1 MTDSPLILVA
11 DAEVSIRR
19 LLQATLARAGYRVS
33 HAATVGELV
42 RQISVEDPSVVLLDL
57 ALPDC
62 NGLEFL
68 PILVQRSKAAVLVIS
83 EQDTIRQKVAALNL
97 GASDYVTKPFDT
109 DELLA
114 RVRAAI
120 RARLSAGGGKSSVAT
135 HDVIMDFLERRITKN
150 GVKVHLTAKEFSVL
164 AELGR
169 FPGRAI
175 THQQLLKAVWPRESN
190 WRIAYLRRVIHD
202 IRQKLET
209 NPAAPQIIVSEM
221 NVGYRLIGESAE
233 AIS

>member
-1 MTDSPLILVA
+1 MTDMPLVLVA
-11 DAEVSIRR
+11 DAEASIRR
-19 LLQATLARAGYRVS
+19 LLQATLTRAGYRVRQV
-33 HAATVGELV
+33 ATGDELLG
-42 RQISVEDPSVVLLDL
+42 QISVEDPSVVLLDL
-57 ALPDC
+57 GLPDC

-109 DELLA
+109 DEILA

-120 RARLSAGGGKSSVAT
+120 RARLSAGGGKSSVAA

-150 GVKVHLTAKEFSVL
+150 GVEVHLTAKEFSVL

-175 THQQLLKAVWPRESN
+175 TYQQLLKAAWPRESTR
-190 WRIAYLRRVIHD
+190 RIAYLRVVIHD

-209 NPAAPQIIVSEM
+209 NPATPQIILNEM
-221 NVGYRLIGESAE
+221 NGGYRLIGESTE
-233 AIS
+233 SKS